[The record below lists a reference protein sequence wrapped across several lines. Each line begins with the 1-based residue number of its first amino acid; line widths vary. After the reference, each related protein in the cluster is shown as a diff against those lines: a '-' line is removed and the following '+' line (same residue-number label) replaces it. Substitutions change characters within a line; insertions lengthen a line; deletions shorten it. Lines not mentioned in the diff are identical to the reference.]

1 MVAPWYG
8 AAMRD
13 TVRLSRRLCVLACLP
28 LLASGCDTPP
38 PTPKPKAD
46 AAPRD
51 KAKASPPAKAA
62 KPAKRKRPKGPIINE
77 APAPAPVDPKVARF
91 EPIPGDPPW
100 IDGYNPEE
108 DPCPSGNW
116 CGTIDTA
123 MALAPNAQA
132 IAKEMDC
139 PTRIVG
145 SKKPSPVKGP
155 KYAGLSSNNAMQG
168 SFNQHGSELARAAGT
183 EDACCYHWFDY
194 CSGRPLIDD
203 GRALVCEPVDGVW
216 TDGRGCERLPA
227 PACRAELTRAW
238 LRDAVDEHAS
248 VAAFSRV
255 LLELMAVGAPAHLL
269 AATTDAARD
278 EIGHAARCFEIA
290 SAIGQRPLGPG
301 PLPVAPPRAANLRQV
316 AVDAFVE
323 GCVGETTAA
332 LIAERSAAVAT
343 DPLIKESLGQI
354 AEDETRH
361 AALAWRTLGWALQH
375 GGAEVSD
382 AVRQAANDMRPPE
395 PAVVPSGAQEHA
407 DWNAFGRLDDVQRR
421 QAVLDAR
428 RDIVRPMLEQLLGQF
443 A

>member
-1 MVAPWYG
+1 
-8 AAMRD
+8 MRD

-28 LLASGCDTPP
+28 MLASGCDTPP
-38 PTPKPKAD
+38 PSSKPKAD
-46 AAPRD
+46 ASAKSAPAD
-51 KAKASPPAKAA
+51 KGAKPKAKPPTKAA
-62 KPAKRKRPKGPIINE
+62 PAKRKRPKGPIINE

-123 MALAPNAQA
+123 MAVAPNSQA

-145 SKKPSPVKGP
+145 SKKPSPVKGA
-155 KYAGLSSNNAMQG
+155 KYAGLSPNNAMQG
-168 SFNQHGSELARAAGT
+168 SLNQHGTELAREAGKA
-183 EDACCYHWFDY
+183 DACCYHWFDY
-194 CSGRPLIDD
+194 CSGRPLIDE
-203 GRALVCEPVDGVW
+203 GRALVAEPVEGVW
-216 TDGRGCERLPA
+216 ADGRGCERQPS
-227 PACRAELTRAW
+227 PVCRAELTSAW

-255 LLELMAVGAPAHLL
+255 VLELMAVGAPAHLL

-290 SAIGQRPLGPG
+290 SAIAGRPLGPG
-301 PLPVAPPRAANLRQV
+301 PLPVAPVRAANLQQV

-332 LIAERSAAVAT
+332 LVAERSAALAT
-343 DPLIKESLGQI
+343 DPLIKEALGRT
-354 AEDETRH
+354 ADDETRH
-361 AALAWRTLGWALQH
+361 AALAWRTLAWAMQQ
-375 GGAEVSD
+375 GGADVRE
-382 AVRQAANDMRPPE
+382 AVRQAADQLRPPQAPVE
-395 PAVVPSGAQEHA
+395 LAPAQRHA
-407 DWNAFGRLDDVQRR
+407 DWNAFGRLDDVQRNR
-421 QAVLDAR
+421 AVLDAR
-428 RDIVRPMLEQLLGQF
+428 RDIVGPMLDQLLGQF